1 MNKFVMVLAAVAAV
15 SGRAFT
21 FAEPGFAQALHYGWE
36 DLEFARHRAGQQRIW
51 HPLVPRAETFLNLD
65 VGETGIGEGSCGEI
79 PLEKYRLKAER
90 GEELID
96 GVTGL

>member
-1 MNKFVMVLAAVAAV
+1 M
-15 SGRAFT
+15 
-21 FAEPGFAQALHYGWE
+21 
-36 DLEFARHRAGQQRIW
+36 
-51 HPLVPRAETFLNLD
+51 PRAETFLNLD

-79 PLEKYRLKAER
+79 PLEKYRLRAREMSWRVDVEPFHSER